1 MKRNIA
7 FIFAALGWFAVIA
20 QYYLVIE
27 NRTISVSEAT
37 IRFFSFFTILTNILV
52 ALYFSIIFISGN
64 KSVSL
69 INAPGTLTF
78 ITIYITVVGLVYQ
91 VALRH
96 LWHPQGMQRL
106 VDELLHSVIP
116 IFVVLFWY
124 LYEAK
129 KSLKFRQTI
138 KWLTYPLIY
147 FIYILVRGNQSG
159 FYSYPFIDVSVLGF
173 PAVIQNAFF
182 LLLFFLGLSS
192 AFILIGKQ
200 LDKK

>member
-20 QYYLVIE
+20 QYYLMIE

-69 INAPGTLTF
+69 INTPGTLTF
-78 ITIYITVVGLVYQ
+78 LTIHITVVGLVYQ

-159 FYSYPFIDVSVLGF
+159 FYPYPFIDVSVLGF